1 MGLALKRTY
10 LCCAAQMWPCA
21 IRARKDM
28 IMSNRKI
35 FSAIGDFFT
44 VFGSAVAASRAVE
57 AGRRPRAD
65 DLRNLGVEPA
75 AFDRIGRRF

>member
-1 MGLALKRTY
+1 MPLKRTY
-10 LCCAAQMWPCA
+10 LCCAAQIWLCA
-21 IRARKDM
+21 TRARKDM
-28 IMSNRKI
+28 MMSNRKI

-57 AGRRPRAD
+57 AGRKPRAN